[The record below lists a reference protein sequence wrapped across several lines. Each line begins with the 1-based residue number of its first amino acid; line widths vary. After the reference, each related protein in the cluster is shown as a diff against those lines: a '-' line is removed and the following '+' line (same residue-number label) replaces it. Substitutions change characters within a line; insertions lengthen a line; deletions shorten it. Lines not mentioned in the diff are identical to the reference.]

1 MCAECLRVRLCTWV
15 SSVDRRGLRIPAV
28 LLKNQL
34 VVNDMAARIWT
45 WVFSRAPWVLKDWLS
60 LQLLLFFHLERGNLN
75 VLVTW
80 MKSLKCRFSW
90 QQWKMHYTFAQPG
103 ISAIEMDLLSPALT
117 ISQLAKQIR
126 IPTKYIPHLSSGTF
140 SC

>member
-1 MCAECLRVRLCTWV
+1 MSKSGIVHMV
-15 SSVDRRGLRIPAV
+15 SSLDRRGLTIPAV

-34 VVNDMAARIWT
+34 VVNDMAARNWT
-45 WVFSRAPWVLKDWLS
+45 WVFSRAPWFLKDLLS
-60 LQLLLFFHLERGNLN
+60 LQLLLVFHLERVSLN

-90 QQWKMHYTFAQPG
+90 RQWKLHYTFAQPV
-103 ISAIEMDLLSPALT
+103 ISAIEMDLLSLALT
-117 ISQLAKQIR
+117 ISQLVRQLLILTNYIR
-126 IPTKYIPHLSSGTF
+126 HLSSGTF

>member
-1 MCAECLRVRLCTWV
+1 MCTWV
-15 SSVDRRGLRIPAV
+15 SSVDRRGLTIPAV
-28 LLKNQL
+28 LLKNHL
-34 VVNDMAARIWT
+34 VVNDMAAMNWT
-45 WVFSRAPWVLKDWLS
+45 WVFSRAPWFLKDLLF
-60 LQLLLFFHLERGNLN
+60 LQLLLFFHLERISLN

-90 QQWKMHYTFAQPG
+90 QQWKMQYTFAQPV

-117 ISQLAKQIR
+117 ISQLVKQLLIL
-126 IPTKYIPHLSSGTF
+126 TNYIPHLSSGTF